1 LAVVQPVPATP
12 SGGASLRPLGIGD
25 VLDRVFA
32 IYRARAIGLFVLGLI
47 LFVALVIAWIVLT
60 IVFAFTG
67 QSTFQRLS
75 QQPTNDPVALLANP
89 AFLELIGAVFLF
101 FIVGWLITLLVGA
114 VFTGA
119 VIDAAAAAHL
129 GQERSLSRSLAVGF
143 RSSLRI
149 FFAGVLATIAVTLI
163 GVVFNV
169 ASAAVNN
176 GIVLFLILC
185 VYAFVQVYVQASW
198 FVSPVVATIE
208 GHGPVSSLRRSWQL
222 STGFRWRIV
231 GLVLLLIVLF
241 MVLFV
246 LVVVLVGLI
255 AAANQTAGAIAIFI
269 AAFAAVPI
277 WMPLFFG
284 TMTVLYYDLRV
295 RKEGFDLQLAA
306 EAMPRA

>member
-1 LAVVQPVPATP
+1 VQPVPATP
-12 SGGASLRPLGIGD
+12 SGGATLRPLGIGD

-32 IYRARAIGLFVLGLI
+32 IYRSRAIGLFVLGLI
-47 LFVALVIAWIVLT
+47 LFVALVIAWVVLSV
-60 IVFAFTG
+60 VFAFAG
-67 QSTFQRLS
+67 RSTFAQLNT
-75 QQPTNDPVALLANP
+75 PTTSDPAALLANP
-89 AFLELIGAVFLF
+89 AFLELMGALFLY
-101 FIVGWLITLLVGA
+101 FIIGWLITLLVGA

-129 GQERSLSRSLAVGF
+129 GQDRPLAQSFVVGF
-143 RSSLRI
+143 KSSLRI

-169 ASAAVNN
+169 ASAFVDN
-176 GIVLFLILC
+176 GIVLFLIFC
-185 VYAFVQVYVQASW
+185 VYFFVQIYVQASW

-208 GHGPVSSLRRSWQL
+208 GHGPVSALRRSWQL

-241 MVLFV
+241 
-246 LVVVLVGLI
+246 VVLLFLTAFLVGII
-255 AAANQTAGAIAIFI
+255 AAANQRAGAVAIFI
-269 AAFAAVPI
+269 AIFAAVPL

-295 RKEGFDLQLAA
+295 RKEGLDLQLAT

>member
-1 LAVVQPVPATP
+1 VQPVPATP
-12 SGGASLRPLGIGD
+12 SGGATLRPLGIGD
-25 VLDRVFA
+25 VLDRVFG
-32 IYRARAIGLFVLGLI
+32 IYRSRAIAMFVLGLI
-47 LFVALVIAWIVLT
+47 LFVALLIAWIVLT
-60 IVFAFTG
+60 VAFAFTG
-67 QSTFQRLS
+67 GSSLARLS
-75 QQPTNDPVALLANP
+75 IPSTADPATAFASP
-89 AFLELIGAVFLF
+89 AFAEFVAGLIVYFV
-101 FIVGWLITLLVGA
+101 IGWLMTLLVAA

-129 GQERSLSRSLAVGF
+129 GQERTLAQSLGVGF

-163 GVVFNV
+163 GVVGNV
-169 ASAAVNN
+169 ASAAVDN
-176 GIVLFLILC
+176 GLVVFVIFC
-185 VYAFVQVYVQASW
+185 VYFFVQMYVQASW

-241 MVLFV
+241 VVLFV
-246 LVVVLVGLI
+246 LVVVLIGLI
-255 AAANQTAGAIAIFI
+255 AAANQSAGAVAVFIAI
-269 AAFAAVPI
+269 FAAVPI

-295 RKEGFDLQLAA
+295 RKEGFDLQVAA

>member
-1 LAVVQPVPATP
+1 MQPVPPTP
-12 SGGASLRPLGIGD
+12 SGGATLRPLGTGD
-25 VLDRVFA
+25 VLDRVFG

-47 LFVALVIAWIVLT
+47 LFIALVIAWIVLSV
-60 IVFAFTG
+60 VFAFAG
-67 QSTFQRLS
+67 RSTFVRLS
-75 QQPTNDPVALLANP
+75 EQPTNDPIALLANP
-89 AFLELIGAVFLF
+89 AFVELMGALFLY
-101 FIVGWLITLLVGA
+101 FIVGWLISLLVGA

-129 GQERSLSRSLAVGF
+129 GQERSLSQSFVVGF
-143 RSSLRI
+143 QSSLRI
-149 FFAGVLATIAVTLI
+149 FFTGVLVTIMVTLI
-163 GVVFNV
+163 AVVANIIF
-169 ASAAVNN
+169 SFTNN
-176 GIVLFLILC
+176 GILLFLGFCAYL
-185 VYAFVQVYVQASW
+185 FVQIYVQASW

-208 GHGPVSSLRRSWQL
+208 RHGPITSLRRSWQL

-241 MVLFV
+241 MVLLF
-246 LVVVLVGLI
+246 LVIFLVGAI
-255 AAANQTAGAIAIFI
+255 AAANQTAGAIAVFI
-269 AAFAAVPI
+269 AIFAAVPL

>member
-1 LAVVQPVPATP
+1 MQPVPATP
-12 SGGASLRPLGIGD
+12 SGGATLRPLGIGD

-47 LFVALVIAWIVLT
+47 LFVALVIAWIVLGV
-60 IVFAFTG
+60 VFAFAG
-67 QSTFQRLS
+67 RSTFVRVS

-89 AFLELIGAVFLF
+89 AFLELMGGLFIF
-101 FIVGWLITLLVGA
+101 FIVGWLISLLVGA

-129 GQERSLSRSLAVGF
+129 GQERSLSQSFVVGF
-143 RSSLRI
+143 QSSLRI
-149 FFAGVLATIAVTLI
+149 FFAGVLVTIALALI

-169 ASAAVNN
+169 ASAFVSN
-176 GIVLFLILC
+176 GIVLFLIFC
-185 VYAFVQVYVQASW
+185 VYFFVQVYVQASW
-198 FVSPVVATIE
+198 FVSPVIATIE
-208 GHGPVSSLRRSWQL
+208 RHGPVSSLRRSWQL
-222 STGFRWRIV
+222 SSGFRWRIV
-231 GLVLLLIVLF
+231 GLVLLLVVLF
-241 MVLFV
+241 LVLFV
-246 LVVVLVGLI
+246 LVVFLITLI
-255 AAANQTAGAIAIFI
+255 AAANQSAGAVAIFI
-269 AAFAAVPI
+269 GAFAAVPL

>member
-1 LAVVQPVPATP
+1 VQSVPVPP
-12 SGGASLRPLGIGD
+12 PGGAMLRPLGIGD
-25 VLDRVFA
+25 VIDRVFG

-47 LFVALVIAWIVLT
+47 LFVALVLAWIVLT
-60 IVFAFTG
+60 FVFAFSSR
-67 QSTFQRLS
+67 STFLRLS
-75 QQPTNDPVALLANP
+75 QQSTNDPVAILANP
-89 AFLELIGAVFLF
+89 AFLELVGGLFVF
-101 FIVGWLITLLVGA
+101 FIVGWLITLLIGA

-129 GQERSLSRSLAVGF
+129 GHDRPLAESFAVGF

-149 FFAGVLATIAVTLI
+149 FFAGVVATIAVALI

-169 ASAAVNN
+169 ASSLVDN
-176 GIVLFLILC
+176 GIVLFVLFCL
-185 VYAFVQVYVQASW
+185 YSFVQIYVQASW

-208 GHGPVSSLRRSWQL
+208 RQGPIASLRRSWQL

-231 GLVLLLIVLF
+231 GLVVLIIVLF
-241 MVLFV
+241 MVLLFLMLFV
-246 LVVVLVGLI
+246 IGII

-269 AAFAAVPI
+269 ALFAAVPL

-295 RKEGFDLQLAA
+295 RKEGFDLQLAT

>member
-1 LAVVQPVPATP
+1 MQPVPATP
-12 SGGASLRPLGIGD
+12 SGGATLRPLGIGD

-47 LFVALVIAWIVLT
+47 LFVALVIAWIVLGV
-60 IVFAFTG
+60 VFAFAG
-67 QSTFQRLS
+67 RSTFVRLS

-89 AFLELIGAVFLF
+89 VFVELMGGLFIF
-101 FIVGWLITLLVGA
+101 FIVGWLISLLVGA

-129 GQERSLSRSLAVGF
+129 GQERSLSQSFVVGF
-143 RSSLRI
+143 QSSLRI
-149 FFAGVLATIAVTLI
+149 FFAGVLVTIALALI

-169 ASAAVNN
+169 ASAFVSN
-176 GIVLFLILC
+176 GIVLFLIFC
-185 VYAFVQVYVQASW
+185 VYFFVQVYVQASW
-198 FVSPVVATIE
+198 FVSPVIATIE
-208 GHGPVSSLRRSWQL
+208 RHGPVSSLRRSWQL
-222 STGFRWRIV
+222 SSGFRWRIV
-231 GLVLLLIVLF
+231 GLVLLLVVLF
-241 MVLFV
+241 LVLFV
-246 LVVVLVGLI
+246 LVVFLITLI
-255 AAANQTAGAIAIFI
+255 AAANQSAGAVAIFI
-269 AAFAAVPI
+269 AAFAAVPL

>member
-1 LAVVQPVPATP
+1 MQPVPATP
-12 SGGASLRPLGIGD
+12 SGGATLRPLGIGD
-25 VLDRVFA
+25 VLDRVFG

-47 LFVALVIAWIVLT
+47 FFAALVIAWIVLS
-60 IVFAFTG
+60 VGFALAG
-67 QSTFQRLS
+67 LSTFQRLS
-75 QQPTNDPVALLANP
+75 QQPTSDPATLLANP
-89 AFLELIGAVFLF
+89 AFVELVGALFLF
-101 FIVGWLITLLVGA
+101 FAVGWLVTLLVAA

-119 VIDAAAAAHL
+119 VIDAAAASHL
-129 GQERSLSRSLAVGF
+129 GQERSLTQSLGVGL
-143 RSSLRI
+143 RASLRI
-149 FFAGVLATIAVTLI
+149 FFAGVLATIAVSLI

-169 ASAAVNN
+169 VSGFFVDN
-176 GIVLFLILC
+176 GLLLFLIFC
-185 VYAFVQVYVQASW
+185 VYFFVQIYVQASW

-231 GLVLLLIVLF
+231 GLVLLLVVLF

-246 LVVVLVGLI
+246 LVVVLIGLI
-255 AAANQTAGAIAIFI
+255 ATANQSAGAVAFFIAI
-269 AAFAAVPI
+269 FAAVPI

-295 RKEGFDLQLAA
+295 RKEALDLQLAA